1 MALTK
6 PILANVGAFDATQA
20 YTFTFSVL
28 GGDKVEGN
36 TLTITNQSTG
46 VVVYNKAV
54 TSTSYTH
61 TLPANTLVNG
71 QSYTAYVN
79 TTNEAGELSPKS
91 NTIQFNCY
99 AAATLTFSN
108 MPSGGIIDASEFN
121 FNVTYNQAQ
130 GDGVSDYIFNLYDVQ
145 GVLISTSGIQHPSS
159 VSSPPIIL
167 SHKFSGF
174 SDNTSYFVECNVN
187 SVSGLQSSTGRVSI
201 TVSYEQPV
209 VEGGI
214 GVSANCQDGYMQG
227 YIDWSQIPENI
238 DQIKIKRRK
247 VDSFDWATMSVGDI
261 STRPSTVSVSW
272 KNQTIPE
279 ITGFQA
285 MSANGDALVKT
296 GGEPALRLATTSDD
310 GVNWKIGNAISPIG
324 TSDGITS
331 NTMLSNLAWG
341 EKFMPTTSSRDGYIT
356 IGKLGYADAN
366 PITKPTGNAM
376 NMRHYCFA
384 TKDNYGYSYPAIVI
398 CDTGVEYFDDNKWYS
413 RNILSKFSELISAK
427 CFFCNAFQD
436 GVERIICIGKTT
448 DGWECWANSNDASG
462 KWEKFNSLVLSN
474 DIVDFVGIDQQLY
487 CLKQSGEIDKLV
499 QGSWEVIGNL
509 PTESSADVYRVLIP
523 IIKSGQSSTSNAV
536 KYVLL
541 GVSNR
546 KQCYLDIEKSSV
558 GNLIND
564 ATDDFFDYI
573 ANQTA
578 QYVIG
583 RDKDGLQITYLLLYM
598 SDNLQCSVG
607 CLVYYGDE
615 NFATLAADY
624 FVDGKYNPNI
634 SFVYDSLVYE
644 KEVCLLSFSNYQ
656 DNVNSRIIGV
666 MLDYV
671 SSSIHMEELEQ
682 FDRAIVDGYSTP
694 PVRNVQFPLFSI
706 NGYIYLFSYS
716 TKSVLITPSPYGSLD
731 SAIIVSGDLNLHK
744 FGQYSVNDMA
754 WYNSTSASPLI
765 VMCLDGR
772 LLFRNES
779 NLLADSSLSDY
790 ELTNVGVSKN
800 NVIAGVAASSD
811 NSSATHIFFWQSDDD
826 VTRIDTLG
834 EVSVNTSE
842 PSKGKIFILT
852 PNSGNIYFIICGV
865 LYKANDSFNGVT
877 KIAELTSENI
887 NVAWCSDYSAKTDES
902 IIVVESL
909 PSGSAYQYQTLV
921 FSGNNFATKQIFS
934 MPIPTQAENNI
945 YTNVTQFRTRTM
957 LTGPTAPTLYFTN
970 SGIQSFVDYTASDDQ
985 EYEYALVPVFDG
997 NEGNYLIVTAKSQ
1010 FDGVFITDGTDI
1022 YKFYADVAY
1031 GNFQQTQKVNAH
1043 EPFGRKYPVIVSNA
1057 ATNYMAGS
1065 MSGMVLAGD
1074 YLKTGKI
1081 DRKAIAAERDT
1092 LLKFLTNKKPKILK
1106 DWNGNIWMV
1115 AIVDNPS
1122 VTYYDGSG
1130 MGLMNVSMTF
1140 MEVGDATNVND
1151 LAANGFAAPEGS

>member
-6 PILANVGAFDATQA
+6 PVLASVVAFDATQA

-36 TLTITNQSTG
+36 ALTITNQSTG

-61 TLPANTLVNG
+61 TLPANTLING
-71 QSYTAYVN
+71 QTYNAYVK
-79 TTNEAGELSPKS
+79 TTNEAGELSPQS
-91 NTIQFNCY
+91 NAIQFNCY

-121 FNVTYNQAQ
+121 FDVTYNQAQ

-145 GVLISTSGIQHPSS
+145 GVLVSTSGIQHPSS

-167 SHKFSGF
+167 SHKFSGL
-174 SDNTSYFVECNVN
+174 SGNTSYFVECNVN

-214 GVSANCQDGYMQG
+214 VMSANCQDGYMQG

-261 STRPSTVSVSW
+261 TTRPSTVSVSW

-296 GGEPALRLATTSDD
+296 GGETTLRLATTSDD
-310 GVNWKIGNAISPIG
+310 GVNWKIGNTISPID

-356 IGKLGYADAN
+356 IDKLGYAYAN
-366 PITKPTGNAM
+366 PITRKPERAM
-376 NMRHYCFA
+376 SMQKYCFA
-384 TKDNYGYSYPAIVI
+384 TKNNYGYSYPAIVI
-398 CDTGVEYFDDNKWYS
+398 CGSGVEYFDGDRWYS
-413 RNILSKFSELISAK
+413 RDVLSEFNSFTNPK

-462 KWEKFNSLVLSN
+462 QWEQITSFTLSD
-474 DIVDFVGIDQQLY
+474 DIVDFVGISEQLY

-499 QGSWEVIGNL
+499 QGSWAVIGNL
-509 PTESSADVYRVLIP
+509 PTESSADVYRALVP
-523 IIKSGQSSTSNAV
+523 IMKSGQNSASNNV
-536 KYVLL
+536 EYVLL
-541 GVSNR
+541 GISDR
-546 KQCYLDIEKSSV
+546 KQCYLDVGKSSV
-558 GNLIND
+558 GELTNN
-564 ATDDFFDYI
+564 TPHDFFESI
-573 ANQTA
+573 ANKTVK
-578 QYVIG
+578 YVVG
-583 RDKDGLQITYLLLYM
+583 HNKDGLKITYLLLYM
-598 SDNLQCSVG
+598 PDSHQCSIG
-607 CLVYYGDE
+607 CLVCYSDE
-615 NFATLAADY
+615 NRVVLEADY
-624 FVDGKYNPNI
+624 FIENKYNPNI
-634 SFVYDSLVYE
+634 SFVYDPEVYDR
-644 KEVCLLSFSNYQ
+644 EVCLLSFS
-656 DNVNSRIIGV
+656 SRADDFRSTISGV
-666 MLDYV
+666 MLDYTPG
-671 SSSIHMEELEQ
+671 SYIMEELEQ
-682 FDRAIVDGYSTP
+682 FNRATMVIYNS
-694 PVRNVQFPLFSI
+694 QFPLFQI
-706 NGYIYLFSYS
+706 GGYIYVFSYYNINA
-716 TKSVLITPSPYGSLD
+716 VDITPSPYGKND
-731 SAIIVSGDLNLHK
+731 PAIVVDGLLNLHS

-779 NLLADSSLSDY
+779 NLIADIGLSDY

-811 NSSATHIFFWQSDDD
+811 NSSATHIFFWQLNDY
-826 VTRIDTLG
+826 VARIDTLG

-842 PSKGKIFILT
+842 PSKGKVFILT

-877 KIAELTSENI
+877 KIAELTSGNI
-887 NVAWCSDYSAKTDES
+887 NVAWCSDYSANTDES

-921 FSGNNFATKQIFS
+921 FSGNNFATKQIFT
-934 MPIPTQAENNI
+934 MPISTQSEKNI

-957 LTGPTAPTLYFTN
+957 LTGPDAPTLYFAN
-970 SGIQSFVDYTASDDQ
+970 SGIRSFVDYTASDDQ

-1065 MSGMVLAGD
+1065 MSGMVFAGD

-1081 DRKAIAAERDT
+1081 DRKAIASERDT

-1151 LAANGFAAPEGS
+1151 LAANGFTAPEGS